1 MEAAAEA
8 MYADTLIYELEN
20 KETVEDI
27 GFWRRL
33 VQQYA
38 ATNVLELACGSG
50 RITIPLARDLADNGR
65 IIGLDVMGRMV
76 ELAQQKLAQEPE
88 AVQQAASF
96 IVADMRDFGLAQ
108 LGGVPFDLIYVP
120 YNSMA
125 HLHEIDDQ
133 LAVFRHAA
141 ACLAL
146 GGHFVVDVFNPNLAQ
161 LAASKA
167 PALVNLDLDLEHPC
181 EGVNRMLRYI
191 SRLYTADTQQE
202 RITFI
207 YEQYRDDGSVPKQ
220 VANFTSHTYFPRELE
235 LLLRLAGL
243 SISQRWG
250 SYAGEPFTDTAPL
263 MIFSAVEDRAG

>member
-33 VQQYA
+33 VGQYGA
-38 ATNVLELACGSG
+38 RNVLELACGSG
-50 RITIPLARDLADNGR
+50 RIAIPLARDLAGSGR
-65 IIGLDVMGRMV
+65 ISGLDLMPRMV
-76 ELAQQKLAQEPE
+76 ELAQQKLANEPE
-88 AVQQAASF
+88 AVRQAAHF
-96 IVADMRDFGLAQ
+96 IVADMRDFDLAQ
-108 LGGVPFDLIYVP
+108 FDNQPFDLIYVP

-125 HLHEIDDQ
+125 HMQAIDDQ
-133 LAVFRHAA
+133 LAVFRHAV
-141 ACLAL
+141 ACLAPE
-146 GGHFVVDVFNPNLAQ
+146 GHFVVDVFSPALAQ
-161 LAASKA
+161 LAASKPPA
-167 PALVNLDLDLEHPC
+167 PVSLDLDLDHPC

-191 SRLYTADTQQE
+191 SRLYTPDTQQE

-207 YEQYRDDGSVPKQ
+207 YEQYRDDGSVQKQ
-220 VANFTSHTYFPRELE
+220 VANFSSHTYFPRELE

-250 SYAGEPFTDTAPL
+250 SYAGEPFTDASPL
-263 MIFSAVEDRAG
+263 MIFSAVAG